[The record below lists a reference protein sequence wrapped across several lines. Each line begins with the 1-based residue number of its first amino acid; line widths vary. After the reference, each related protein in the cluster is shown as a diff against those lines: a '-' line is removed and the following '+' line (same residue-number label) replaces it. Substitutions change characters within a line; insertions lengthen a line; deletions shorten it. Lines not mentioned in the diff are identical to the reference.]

1 MKKIAL
7 GVLAA
12 TLTLT
17 MKAQTTSQKTMKA
30 YMVADAHLD
39 TQWNWD
45 VQATIKDYVWKTMT
59 QNLHL
64 LKTYPDYIFNFEGG
78 VKYWW
83 MKEYYPREFEEVK
96 KYIANGRWH
105 LAGSSWDA
113 NETVICSPE
122 SWLRNI
128 LLGQT
133 FYRQEFG
140 KEGTDVFL
148 PDCFGFGYDM
158 PTLAAHCG
166 LIGFSSQK
174 LEWRYNPF
182 YPGGKKF
189 PFPVGLWQGID
200 GSRIMMVHGFDYGR
214 RFNDEDISNSDLLK
228 KELAQG
234 SLGVIYRYYGT
245 GDTGGSPDVPSVR
258 SIEKGIK
265 GNGPIQI
272 ISATSDQIYKDY
284 LPYDKH
290 PELPVADGEMTMDV
304 HGTGCYTS
312 QAAMKLYNRQ
322 NEHLG
327 DAAER
332 ASVVAEY
339 LGQGAYPVREM
350 TANWRRMI
358 WNQFHDDLPGTCIPR
373 AYEFAWNDELLTL
386 NRFSNVLTTA
396 VRGVASQLNTTGS
409 GTPVVLYN
417 NESFTMSAITDILL
431 PENVRGCTVTNVD
444 GKAVASQVVNDVDGN
459 RHLIFDATVPGTGFA
474 VYHLKAGKAA
484 TAKKAQTANTLEN
497 SVYSLTIDKNGDISS
512 LIDKRSNKQLVA
524 PGKALGLVVF
534 KDCESYT
541 WPAWEIL
548 KKTLDKDPYLVN
560 GNVQVELVD
569 NGALR
574 KTLRVKK
581 TLGKSAITQY
591 ISLYEGSQAD
601 RIDIKND
608 VDWQEPDAMLK
619 ANFPLAVSN
628 PKATYDLGLGSIQ
641 RGNNTPQAYEV
652 YSHEWTDLTDAS
664 GNYGVTVLNDSKYG
678 WDKPNDNTLRLSLL
692 FSPKV
697 KNNYTYQDVQDY
709 GHHTFTYSIIG
720 HEGALDKAKAVEQ
733 ATVLNSPLRAFV
745 TTAHKGVLGKEYSFL
760 SSDNSNVTVHALK
773 KAEVSNE
780 YVVRVYENAGQAQQ
794 TAHITFGGNIV
805 KAVEADGT
813 EKTTGEA
820 SFSGNKL
827 NVSIKPFSVK
837 TYKVVLDNKTLADK
851 QSESLTLP
859 FDTRCFSS
867 SDFPNSANF
876 SGGYSYAAELLPD
889 DGLTVDGIHFTFGD
903 KDDVNGMSCKG
914 QILKLDPKGGY
925 TKVYILA
932 ASKNGDKTVNFRVGK
947 ISQTVNV
954 CDYHQ
959 FFGQW
964 GHDGQ
969 TTGYM
974 KNAEVGYIG
983 THRHTREGDDPY
995 EFTYMF
1001 KYGID
1006 VPKGATSI
1014 SFPDDNDVVIFSA
1027 TAVNETSES
1036 GLAPASKLFRTN
1048 NRTDDIA
1055 KNKDEKP
1062 NLLASAKIIA
1072 RSGETNAN
1080 EKAENLV
1087 DGNAMTKWCDS
1098 SDAPNYVV
1106 FDLGSEKTVSGWKM
1120 VNAGI
1125 ESASMITRNC
1135 ILEGRNAPSEDWKAI
1150 DMLDNNHQDVVE
1162 RLIRPVSYRYIR
1174 IYVTAPVQSTGHDA
1188 TRIYELSLY

>member
-7 GVLAA
+7 GVLVASM
-12 TLTLT
+12 TLT
-17 MKAQTTSQKTMKA
+17 MNAQTTRQKNMKA

-122 SWLRNI
+122 SWIRNI

-228 KELAQG
+228 NELAQG

-339 LGQGAYPVREM
+339 LGQTAYPVKEM

-396 VRGVASQLNTTGS
+396 VRGVASQLNTSGS

-417 NESFTMSAITDILL
+417 NESFTMSAITDLLL
-431 PENVRGCTVTNVD
+431 PAGVGSATVTNVA
-444 GKAVASQVVNDVDGN
+444 GKTVASQVVTETDGK

-474 VYHLKAGKAA
+474 VYHLKAGKTAS
-484 TAKKAQTANTLEN
+484 AKKAQTANTLEN
-497 SVYSLTIDKNGDISS
+497 SVYSLTIDQNGDISS

-534 KDCESYT
+534 KDCESYA

-548 KKTLDKDPYLVN
+548 KKTLDKDPQLVN

-581 TLGKSAITQY
+581 SLGKSSITQY

-608 VDWQEPDAMLK
+608 IDWQEPDAMLK

-664 GNYGVTVLNDSKYG
+664 GSYGVTVLNDSKYG

-697 KNNYTYQDVQDY
+697 KNNYTYQNVQDY

-720 HEGALDKAKAVEQ
+720 HEGVLDKAKAFEQ
-733 ATVLNSPLRAFV
+733 ATVLNSPLRAFT
-745 TTAHKGVLGKEYSFL
+745 TTAHKGTLGKEYSFL
-760 SSDNSNVTVHALK
+760 SSDNANVTVHALK

-780 YVVRVYENAGQAQQ
+780 YVVRVYENAGKTQQ

-813 EKTTGEA
+813 EKTIGDA
-820 SFSGNKL
+820 SFSGNML

-837 TYKVVLDNKTLADK
+837 TFKVVLDNKTLAAK
-851 QSESLTLP
+851 QSESIILP

-889 DGLTVDGIHFTFGD
+889 DGLTVDGIYFTFGD

-914 QILKLDPKGGY
+914 QTLKLDPKAGY

-932 ASKNGDKTVNFRVGK
+932 ASKNGDKTVNFKVGK
-947 ISQTVNV
+947 TSQTVNV

-959 FFGQW
+959 FLGQW

-974 KNAEVGYIG
+974 KDAEVAYIG
-983 THRHTREGDDPY
+983 THRHSGNGDDPY

-1014 SFPDDNDVVIFSA
+1014 SLPDDNDVVVFSA
-1027 TAVNETSES
+1027 TAVNETSEPR
-1036 GLAPASKLFRTN
+1036 LTPASKLFRTN
-1048 NRTDDIA
+1048 NRNDDIA
-1055 KNKDEKP
+1055 KNKVEKP

-1080 EKAENLV
+1080 ERAENLV

-1135 ILEGRNAPSEDWKAI
+1135 ILEGRNNPSEDWKAI
-1150 DMLDNNHQDVVE
+1150 DMLDNNRQDVVE
-1162 RLIRPVSYRYIR
+1162 RQISPVSYRYIR